1 MQFTNE
7 FQVQAPLQSVWD
19 LVLDAEQVAPCVP
32 GAQIT
37 EIVDRAHY
45 KGTVKVKLGAVQMT
59 YRGEMEVSPD
69 ETARAIT
76 LVGKGKE
83 TKGTGSAT
91 GTFRVQLSEP
101 RAGHTHVHITTDVDV
116 TGKVAQFSRGIL
128 PDVAGRLIRE
138 FSQCLEQKLEQSQPS
153 PVQQTVSEERLQTPP
168 APLEPV
174 PLVSQPEVESRMAP
188 TPASRAHT
196 EGMDL
201 RLSKLI
207 VDVTRGRLA
216 RVLHA
221 VADRIEPA

>member
-19 LVLDAEQVAPCVP
+19 LVLDAEHVAPCVP

-37 EIVDRAHY
+37 EIVDESHY

-59 YRGEMEVSPD
+59 YRGEMEVRPD
-69 ETARAIT
+69 ENARAIT
-76 LVGKGKE
+76 LVGKGME

-101 RAGHTHVHITTDVDV
+101 HAGHTHVHITTDVDV

-153 PVQQTVSEERLQTPP
+153 SVQETVREEQPQTPP
-168 APLEPV
+168 PSIEVAPLPSQSSAEP
-174 PLVSQPEVESRMAP
+174 RMPHP
-188 TPASRAHT
+188 TPAAAQVNGT
-196 EGMDL
+196 DL

-207 VDVTRGRLA
+207 ADVTRARLA
-216 RVLHA
+216 RGLHA
-221 VADRIEPA
+221 LADRIEPV

>member
-69 ETARAIT
+69 EASRAIT
-76 LVGKGKE
+76 LIGKGKE

-153 PVQQTVSEERLQTPP
+153 YVQQTVGETHLQARAAASESV
-168 APLEPV
+168 PV
-174 PLVSQPEVESRMAP
+174 VSQPKVESGLPP
-188 TPASRAHT
+188 TPASQAHT

-216 RVLHA
+216 RALHA

>member
-37 EIVDRAHY
+37 EIVDHAHY

-69 ETARAIT
+69 EDARAIT

-101 RAGHTHVHITTDVDV
+101 HAGHTHVHITTDVDV

-153 PVQQTVSEERLQTPP
+153 SVQQTVREERPQTPP
-168 APLEPV
+168 PSLEPV
-174 PLVSQPEVESRMAP
+174 PLLSQPTVESRMAP
-188 TPASRAHT
+188 APADEAQMNGT
-196 EGMDL
+196 DL

-207 VDVTRGRLA
+207 ADVTRARLA

-221 VADRIEPA
+221 LADRIEPA